1 MSFDITKK
9 RAADTADI
17 KLKNADGSI
26 MVDDAGKALTVTVYG
41 PASPQWAAANADL
54 NRKRAKKVQDGGGKI
69 AAALEDATAEQI
81 NFLCAVTVGFSDEI
95 AHPEAKN
102 KADLPRV
109 IYSDEKLGFIRDQVF
124 AEANTWEAFTGGSAT
139 A

>member
-1 MSFDITKK
+1 MSFDISKK

-26 MVDDAGKALTVTVYG
+26 MTDDGGKALTVTVYG

-54 NRKRAKKVQDGGGKI
+54 NRKRAKKLQDGGGKI
-69 AAALEDATAEQI
+69 AAALDDAVAEQI
-81 NFLCAVTVGFSDEI
+81 TFLCAVTVGFSEEI
-95 AHPEAKN
+95 THPEAKN
-102 KADLPRV
+102 RADLPRV
-109 IYSDEKLGFIRDQVF
+109 IYADEKLGFIRDQVF
-124 AEANTWEAFTGGSAT
+124 NDANTWEAFTGGSAT